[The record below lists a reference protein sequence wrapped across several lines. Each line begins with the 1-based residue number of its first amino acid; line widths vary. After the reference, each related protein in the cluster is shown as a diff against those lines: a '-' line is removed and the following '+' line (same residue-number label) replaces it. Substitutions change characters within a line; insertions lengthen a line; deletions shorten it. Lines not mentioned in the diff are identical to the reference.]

1 MYYCRKDKIYNA
13 DSTKY
18 SECSFEITMNN
29 SCIGKNGNSLV
40 HMFVQ
45 SVAGVFLSAQ
55 FFLLKSTIL
64 SLTRDDVDYVF
75 CQRSHSSSF

>member
-29 SCIGKNGNSLV
+29 SCIGKNGY
-40 HMFVQ
+40 
-45 SVAGVFLSAQ
+45 
-55 FFLLKSTIL
+55 IL
-64 SLTRDDVDYVF
+64 SLSRFHQIFDWAGRNNNVKPKTTEIL
-75 CQRSHSSSF
+75 